1 MINIEKNKFLII
13 LIAPSGGGKTTI
25 GKAILQREKDINYS
39 VSFTTRNPRGDEVD
53 GKDYCFISQAEFR
66 ERIKNGDFLEHAN
79 VHGNLYGTSRSFI
92 ESRLQAGKHV
102 LLDLDVQ
109 GANQIIAKGVN
120 AVTIF
125 ILPPSETILK
135 KRLNNRGTDS
145 KDVIERR
152 LTNAVS
158 EIEQVSNFDYL
169 IINDVLEQAINDV
182 ICIIR
187 TEEKK
192 ITRIHNI
199 KEKFYGG

>member
-1 MINIEKNKFLII
+1 MTNIEKNKFLII

-25 GKAILQREKDINYS
+25 GRAVLEREADVEYS
-39 VSFTTRNPRGDEVD
+39 VSFTTRQPRGNEVD
-53 GKDYCFISQAEFR
+53 RIDYCFISQAEFR

-92 ESRLQAGKHV
+92 ETRMNSGKHV

-109 GANQIIAKGVN
+109 GAQQIMSKGVN

-125 ILPPSETILK
+125 ILPPSEEVLK
-135 KRLNNRGTDS
+135 ERLNKRGTDS
-145 KDVIERR
+145 QDVIERR

-158 EIEQVSNFDYL
+158 EIDQIANFEYL
-169 IINDVLEQAINDV
+169 VINDSLEKAIEDV
-182 ICIIR
+182 IGIIR
-187 TEEKK
+187 SEEK
-192 ITRIHNI
+192 RIERLDNI

>member
-1 MINIEKNKFLII
+1 MTNIEKNKFLII

-25 GKAILQREKDINYS
+25 GRAVLEREADVDYS
-39 VSFTTRNPRGDEVD
+39 VSFTTRQPRGNEVD
-53 GKDYCFISQAEFR
+53 RIDYCFISQAEFR

-92 ESRLQAGKHV
+92 ETRMNSGKHV

-109 GANQIIAKGVN
+109 GAQQIMSKGVN

-125 ILPPSETILK
+125 ILPPSEEVLK
-135 KRLNNRGTDS
+135 ERLNKRGTDS
-145 KDVIERR
+145 QDVIERR

-158 EIEQVSNFDYL
+158 EIDQIANFEYL
-169 IINDVLEQAINDV
+169 VINDSLEKAIEDV
-182 ICIIR
+182 IGIIR
-187 TEEKK
+187 SEEK
-192 ITRIHNI
+192 RIERLDNI